1 VTHAAL
7 PLGTKSEKLGISNS
21 MAYRLPTSRNSQ
33 FVAEPAGLVTIT
45 APYAFVNSPAA
56 VIIRI
61 GEDGVVLVHEVCATI
76 LWHGGSVRRDSLRRT
91 SHEKNRSDH
100 QTL

>member
-1 VTHAAL
+1 
-7 PLGTKSEKLGISNS
+7 
-21 MAYRLPTSRNSQ
+21 MRLTLWGQNPKIGYQQCN
-33 FVAEPAGLVTIT
+33 GLQTPNLSKQPVCGRICRTGGNHC
-45 APYAFVNSPAA
+45 PYAFVNSPAA